1 MTLPGVGLT
10 TPTTSPCRRRV
21 QDAPGGSVSTE
32 MVEVVPVVMVAQ
44 AVQLVL
50 AVQEAQEVPVLTV
63 WLWHLV
69 ALVHQV
75 IPEQL
80 VIKVLPELKA
90 LLV

>member
-1 MTLPGVGLT
+1 MEPVV
-10 TPTTSPCRRRV
+10 PVV
-21 QDAPGGSVSTE
+21 QAAWVALAALAVTVA
-32 MVEVVPVVMVAQ
+32 MVVPVVMVAQ
-44 AVQLVL
+44 VVQLVP
-50 AVQEAQEVPVLTV
+50 VEQVAQEVPVLTV

-69 ALVHQV
+69 ELVHQV

>member
-1 MTLPGVGLT
+1 MA
-10 TPTTSPCRRRV
+10 V
-21 QDAPGGSVSTE
+21 QPVLAAPEVTVVLAAWAALAE
-32 MVEVVPVVMVAQ
+32 LAVTVAMVVPVVMVAQ

-69 ALVHQV
+69 ELVHQV

-90 LLV
+90 LPV